1 VAEKLDPSHEENNEQ
16 PNQEKGISPFFIGF
30 ILLVFIVTGANI
42 YYGFVILERG
52 PQKVPIS
59 AQNIPARPVP
69 DFSLI
74 ERSGNELTKEDLLG
88 MVWVAD
94 FFFTTCPGPCL
105 TLTGKMKEL
114 QGKTTDLSELRLI
127 SFSIDPEIDSVDVLT
142 NYADAYG
149 ADPEKWFF
157 LTGDKEAI
165 HDLSISGF
173 MLPLEEGN
181 PEEQPEYG
189 RYVHSTRMAVVD
201 QEGMIRGIYD
211 VGEPGGLEALEV
223 HVRKLSK

>member
-1 VAEKLDPSHEENNEQ
+1 MAEKLDPSHEENNEQ
-16 PNQEKGISPFFIGF
+16 PNQKKGISPFFIGF

-127 SFSIDPEIDSVDVLT
+127 SFRISSIGIR
-142 NYADAYG
+142 
-149 ADPEKWFF
+149 
-157 LTGDKEAI
+157 
-165 HDLSISGF
+165 ISG
-173 MLPLEEGN
+173 PHIN
-181 PEEQPEYG
+181 
-189 RYVHSTRMAVVD
+189 AVD
-201 QEGMIRGIYD
+201 FAIDTETKQTK
-211 VGEPGGLEALEV
+211 LTEV
-223 HVRKLSK
+223 